1 LLFEAKKVC
10 IGIQAIGMKIDDVNR
25 KTISEIIKDG
35 RFDGRFKHLILSYS
49 EETLSYFA
57 MKN

>member
-1 LLFEAKKVC
+1 
-10 IGIQAIGMKIDDVNR
+10 MKIDDVNR
-25 KTISEIIKDG
+25 KIISEIIKDG